1 MKKNQ
6 GFTLVELVIV
16 IVILGI
22 LAVTAA
28 PRFLD
33 LAGDARVSTLEA
45 VRGSLESANAL
56 VFSKSLLQTQN
67 NLADGEIEN
76 PDMDVVFGYPSATA
90 ASFRA
95 ILELEA
101 ADWTVIDS
109 ASAPIAAPAANQVVI
124 TPNPLTYTAVLAE
137 ACQLIYTEAAA
148 ANARPTIV
156 LQTDGC

>member
-33 LAGDARVSTLEA
+33 LAGDARISTLEA
-45 VRGSLESANAL
+45 VQGSLQSANAL

-67 NLADGEIEN
+67 NLANGTIEN
-76 PDMDVVFGYPSATA
+76 PDIAVVFGFPAATVDV
-90 ASFRA
+90 FNA
-95 ILELEA
+95 ILELDNT
-101 ADWTVIDS
+101 DWTVVDS
-109 ASAPIAAPAANQVVI
+109 ASAQNPAPAANQVVI
-124 TPNPLTYTAVLAE
+124 TPNELTYTAVAAE

>member
-28 PRFLD
+28 PRFLN
-33 LAGDARVSTLEA
+33 LAGDARISTLEA
-45 VRGSLESANAL
+45 VRGSLQSANAL

-67 NLADGEIEN
+67 NLANGAIEN
-76 PDMDVVFGYPSATA
+76 PDIAVVFGFPAATVDV
-90 ASFRA
+90 FNA
-95 ILELEA
+95 ILELDNTE
-101 ADWTVIDS
+101 WTVIDS
-109 ASAPIAAPAANQVVI
+109 TSSPTAAPADNQVVI
-124 TPNPLTYTAVLAE
+124 TPNTLTYTAVLAE

-148 ANARPTIV
+148 ANARPTIE

>member
-33 LAGDARVSTLEA
+33 LAGDARISTLEA
-45 VRGSLESANAL
+45 VQGSLQSANAL
-56 VFSKSLLQTQN
+56 VFSKSILQTQN
-67 NLADGEIEN
+67 NLANGAIEN
-76 PDMDVVFGYPSATA
+76 PDIAVVFGFPAATVDV
-90 ASFRA
+90 FNA
-95 ILELEA
+95 ILELDG
-101 ADWTVIDS
+101 ADWTIIDS
-109 ASAPIAAPAANQVVI
+109 TSAPIAAPADNQVVI
-124 TPNPLTYTAVLAE
+124 TPDEVTYTTVLAE

-148 ANARPTIV
+148 PNARPTIV

>member
-33 LAGDARVSTLEA
+33 LAGDARISTLEA
-45 VRGSLESANAL
+45 VQGSLQSANAL

-67 NLADGEIEN
+67 NLADGEIVN
-76 PDMDVVFGYPSATA
+76 PDIDVVFGFPAATVDV
-90 ASFRA
+90 FNA
-95 ILELEA
+95 ILELDN
-101 ADWTVIDS
+101 ADWTIIDN
-109 ASAPIAAPAANQVVI
+109 ASTPQAPANQVVI
-124 TPNPLTYTAVLAE
+124 TPNEVTYTTVLAE

-156 LQTDGC
+156 LQTQGC